1 MPPGPAFN
9 WFCVLYSAA
18 DILSH
23 TARIRASQLS
33 PTTSHVARKRRRL
46 EQPSVAENE
55 HLKAYGDSPV
65 TSNTEQAR
73 ALKKEDPHDIFAAP
87 AAFPQPTVVQS
98 AVISPHLVSENP
110 NTYHSPVP
118 EAAHHEE
125 EPHIP
130 LPLRNASPSMATTPS
145 DKSVHQVIIFSI

>member
-23 TARIRASQLS
+23 AARIRASQLS

-73 ALKKEDPHDIFAAP
+73 ALKREDLHDIFVAP
-87 AAFPQPTVVQS
+87 TVSPQPTVVQS

-130 LPLRNASPSMATTPS
+130 LPLHNASSSIAANPS
-145 DKSVHQVIIFSI
+145 DKSVHQVIIFFI